1 MPADTLFPT
10 DTEPATVTPISSRQ
24 VVGTPA
30 MARMIREARG
40 LLVKDLAD
48 MVGKSSSYVSK
59 VETGTVELT
68 GEALAEYARALDTDI
83 DLLATRY
90 EPVAL
95 EGAHFRSHTSTP
107 MRIRKQAVA
116 EANWAHL
123 FLERLLEL
131 GEFTHPRALP
141 QVDADLLD
149 GGGAAVADIVR
160 RTWRLTGRIEN
171 MTKLLES
178 AGVFVLSFPHDHR
191 HVDAVTVRGEDITAV
206 VMVRDDLPPERRR
219 WTLAHELGHLVMD
232 DYSTLEPRMLE
243 ARADAFASQFL
254 APFEDLADDLD
265 NITPSQ
271 IDRLDSLRRYWGI
284 SLAAL
289 IRTAYQG
296 GSITEHQY
304 RYWFRVLNAQGRLR
318 GSRDGTWTEHP
329 RAAGILMESLRAEGY
344 SLQELI
350 AQARTRHSDLERRLG
365 TQWPWASPATL
376 TPVPR

>member
-10 DTEPATVTPISSRQ
+10 QTQTATVTSIASRQ
-24 VVGTPA
+24 VAGTPA

-59 VETGTVELT
+59 VEAGAVELT
-68 GEALAEYARALDTDI
+68 GEALQEYARALDVEV

-123 FLERLLEL
+123 FLERLLDL

-141 QVDADLLD
+141 QVDADLVD
-149 GGGAAVADIVR
+149 GGGPAVADIVR
-160 RTWRLTGRIEN
+160 RTWRLTGRIQN
-171 MTKLLES
+171 MTRLLES
-178 AGVFVLSFPHDHR
+178 AGVFILSFPHDHR
-191 HVDAVTVRGEDITAV
+191 HVDAVTVRGEGVTAV
-206 VMVRDDLPPERRR
+206 IMVRDDLPPERRR

-232 DYSTLEPRMLE
+232 DSSTLDPRLLE
-243 ARADAFASQFL
+243 ARADAFAGQFL

-289 IRTAYQG
+289 VRTAYHG

-318 GSRDGTWTEHP
+318 GPRDGTWVEHP
-329 RAAGILMESLRAEGY
+329 RAAGMLMESLRAEGY
-344 SLQELI
+344 SLQELL

-365 TQWPWASPATL
+365 TQWPWSAPVTL